1 MKWNPGFSLSQR
13 KGSDMKQK
21 FHGTVL
27 VHDGIVLVHDL
38 HLGKFMIVLGKLRG
52 SLSNKVIAGNIASL
66 LIKYSL

>member
-21 FHGTVL
+21 FRGTVL
-27 VHDGIVLVHDL
+27 VHDL
-38 HLGKFMIVLGKLRG
+38 HPGKFMFVLGKLRG

-66 LIKYSL
+66 LIKYNL